1 MKYIKKIEWFL
12 IHQIL
17 NEEIK
22 KHSEDTLTHK
32 MIKEILNK
40 IKLY

>member
-17 NEEIK
+17 TNELRQHPEG
-22 KHSEDTLTHK
+22 SLTHK
-32 MIKEILNK
+32 MINEILNK
-40 IKLY
+40 IKL